1 MTSDG
6 RFSVVDQPRVN
17 PGECGICKS
26 VTGGPFVDT
35 MLDLDFFGV
44 LYICTRCLD
53 EMHGL
58 VHGVPEEKPEETES
72 EAYQRGKKDG
82 NDQAWAVAKETLNAA
97 LGNAAASAGHDIPT
111 DPAGLV
117 PIDPVDSARA
127 PKADGKSK
135 GSSAGASKSGKPDER
150 DAGKQGP
157 DDVSGNSSDGP
168 PQFDF

>member
-6 RFSVVDQPRVN
+6 RFSVVSQPVVS
-17 PGECGICKS
+17 PGECYICKS

-35 MLDLDFFGV
+35 LVDMDFVGT

-72 EAYQRGKKDG
+72 EAYERGFKVG
-82 NDQAWAVAKETLNAA
+82 NDLAWAVAKETVNAA
-97 LGNAAASAGHDIPT
+97 LGNVASAGRDIPP
-111 DPAGLV
+111 DPGGLV
-117 PIDPVDSARA
+117 PLDPVDSSGAQ
-127 PKADGKSK
+127 KADGKSK
-135 GSSAGASKSGKPDER
+135 GSSASASKSGKSDER
-150 DAGKQGP
+150 DASKQGP